1 MDEFNQLCVWQG
13 VTLEGSA
20 PEELEKYFKENLDV
34 TVKFSEAVITNG
46 SVSRK
51 EEGGRSDLL
60 FYILDDDVLR
70 FAETKLALGIRWW
83 EDVVFYNDGAYL
95 YSKEVLEKY
104 PVRW

>member
-1 MDEFNQLCVWQG
+1 
-13 VTLEGSA
+13 
-20 PEELEKYFKENLDV
+20 
-34 TVKFSEAVITNG
+34 
-46 SVSRK
+46 
-51 EEGGRSDLL
+51 L